1 MQMAFDGLFTR
12 KIVEDIQSLVTGR
25 IHKITEPSN
34 DTIILTI
41 RSERKN
47 KQLLLSTHANFS
59 RFHLTAEKFDNP
71 FDPPMFLRV
80 LRKHLDG
87 GIIQSITQIGNDR
100 LVEIDVHSRDEI
112 GDLRKRTIVLE
123 IMGRHSNIILIDGDR
138 KIIDGFKHHTPNTNT
153 ARTIMPGFKYE
164 YPPTVKKLNPFE
176 VDDIN
181 KYIDFNS
188 GKVDRQLLQQFEGFS
203 PLITKEITSRRPF
216 MNQETLVEAF
226 NEVMDEVQ
234 QSPKPVIYSDDS
246 TGKEIFYFMPLH
258 SYGNDY
264 MSFNSLHECLD
275 RFYESRGERERV
287 KQRALDLVKIV
298 DQHLQKNRHKLEKL
312 INEREAAR
320 NKDEQQLFGELIT
333 ANMYQIKQGDKS
345 LETINYYNNEPITI
359 PLNPTKS
366 PSMNAQ
372 YYYKQYNRLK
382 TREIELDK
390 QIKLTQSNILYFES
404 LEQQLAHI
412 SVDDIDDIRE
422 ELEDQ
427 GFVKKR
433 KNKKKKNSNKITLTT
448 FISTDGQTIL
458 LGKNNKQND
467 YLTHRVARKN
477 QLWFHTKDIPGSH
490 VVIQEDEPTQKT
502 IEEAA
507 MIAGYYSKASQS
519 GHIPVDYTAIKNVHK
534 PSGAKPGFVTYDS
547 QTTLYVTT
555 DYDDIKKLLKK

>member
-1 MQMAFDGLFTR
+1 MAFDGLFTR
-12 KIVEDIQSLVTGR
+12 KIVEDIQSLVSGR
-25 IHKITEPSN
+25 IHKIAEPSS
-34 DTIILTI
+34 DTIILTV

-59 RFHLTAEKFDNP
+59 RFHLTTEKYDNP

-100 LVEIDVHSRDEI
+100 LVEIDIHSRDEI

-123 IMGRHSNIILIDGDR
+123 IMGRHSNIILIDGER

-176 VDDIN
+176 VDDVN
-181 KYIDFNS
+181 KYINYNA
-188 GKVDRQLLQQFEGFS
+188 GKIDRQLLQQFEGFS
-203 PLITKEITSRRPF
+203 PLITKEIVSRRPF
-216 MNQETLVEAF
+216 MNQETLVESF
-226 NEVMDEVQ
+226 DEVMNEVDQ
-234 QSPKPVIYSDDS
+234 TPKPVIYSDDS
-246 TGKEIFYFMPLH
+246 TNKEIFYFMPLH
-258 SYGNDY
+258 TYGNNY
-264 MSFNSLHECLD
+264 MAFDTIHECLD

-287 KQRALDLVKIV
+287 KQRALDLVKII
-298 DQHLQKNRHKLEKL
+298 DQHLQKNRNKLEKL
-312 INEREAAR
+312 INEKEAAR
-320 NKDEQQLFGELIT
+320 TKDEQQLYGELIT
-333 ANMYQIKQGDKS
+333 ANMYQINQGDKT

-382 TREIELDK
+382 TREIELEK
-390 QIKLTQSNILYFES
+390 QIKLTHSNILYFES

-412 SVDDIDDIRE
+412 SVEDIDDIRE

-433 KNKKKKNSNKITLTT
+433 KSKKKKKSNKITITT
-448 FISTDGQTIL
+448 FVSSDGQTIL

-467 YLTHRVARKN
+467 YLTHKVARKN

-490 VVIQEDEPTQKT
+490 VVIQEDEPTDTT

-507 MIAGYYSKASQS
+507 MIAAYYSKASQS
-519 GHIPVDYTAIKNVHK
+519 AQIPVDYTAIRNVHK

-547 QTTLYVTT
+547 QSTLYVTT
-555 DYDDIKKLLKK
+555 DYDDIKKLLKQ

>member
-1 MQMAFDGLFTR
+1 MAFDGLFTR
-12 KIVEDIQSLVTGR
+12 KIVEDIQSLVSGR
-25 IHKITEPSN
+25 IHKIAEPSS

-59 RFHLTAEKFDNP
+59 RFHLTTEKYDNP

-100 LVEIDVHSRDEI
+100 LVEIDIHSRDEI

-123 IMGRHSNIILIDGDR
+123 IMGRHSNIILIDGER

-176 VDDIN
+176 VDDVN
-181 KYIDFNS
+181 KYINYNA
-188 GKVDRQLLQQFEGFS
+188 GKIDRQLLQQFEGFS
-203 PLITKEITSRRPF
+203 PLITKEIVSRRPF
-216 MNQETLVEAF
+216 MNQETLVESF
-226 NEVMDEVQ
+226 DEVMNEVDQ
-234 QSPKPVIYSDDS
+234 TPKPVIYSDDS
-246 TGKEIFYFMPLH
+246 TNKEIFYFMPLH
-258 SYGNDY
+258 TYGNNY
-264 MSFNSLHECLD
+264 MAFDTIHECLD
-275 RFYESRGERERV
+275 IFYESRGERERV
-287 KQRALDLVKIV
+287 KQRALDLVKII
-298 DQHLQKNRHKLEKL
+298 DQHLQKNRNKLEKL
-312 INEREAAR
+312 INEKEAAR
-320 NKDEQQLFGELIT
+320 TKDEQQLYGELIT
-333 ANMYQIKQGDKS
+333 ANMYQINQGDKT
-345 LETINYYNNEPITI
+345 LETINYYNNEPISI

-382 TREIELDK
+382 TREIELEK
-390 QIKLTQSNILYFES
+390 QIKLTHSNILYFES

-412 SVDDIDDIRE
+412 SVEDIDDIRE

-433 KNKKKKNSNKITLTT
+433 KSKKKKKSNKITITT
-448 FISTDGQTIL
+448 FVSSDGQTIL

-467 YLTHRVARKN
+467 YLTHKVARKN

-490 VVIQEDEPTQKT
+490 VVIQEDEPTDTT

-507 MIAGYYSKASQS
+507 MIAAYYSKASQS
-519 GHIPVDYTAIKNVHK
+519 AQIPVDYTAIRNVHK

-547 QTTLYVTT
+547 QSTLYVTT
-555 DYDDIKKLLKK
+555 DYDDIKKLLKQ

>member
-1 MQMAFDGLFTR
+1 MAFDGLFTR
-12 KIVEDIQSLVTGR
+12 KIVEDIQSLVSGR
-25 IHKITEPSN
+25 IHKIAEPSS

-59 RFHLTAEKFDNP
+59 RFHLTTEKYDNP

-100 LVEIDVHSRDEI
+100 LVEIDIHSRDEI

-123 IMGRHSNIILIDGDR
+123 IMGRHSNIILIDGER

-176 VDDIN
+176 IDDVN
-181 KYIDFNS
+181 KYINYNA
-188 GKVDRQLLQQFEGFS
+188 GKIDRQLLQQFEGFS
-203 PLITKEITSRRPF
+203 PLITKEIVSRRPF
-216 MNQETLVEAF
+216 MNQETLVESF
-226 NEVMDEVQ
+226 DEVMNEVDQ
-234 QSPKPVIYSDDS
+234 TPKPVIYSDDS
-246 TGKEIFYFMPLH
+246 TNKEIFYFMPLH
-258 SYGNDY
+258 TYGNNY
-264 MSFNSLHECLD
+264 MAFDTIHECLD

-287 KQRALDLVKIV
+287 KQRALDLVKII
-298 DQHLQKNRHKLEKL
+298 DQHLQKNRNKLEKL
-312 INEREAAR
+312 INEKEAAR
-320 NKDEQQLFGELIT
+320 TKDEQQLYGELIT
-333 ANMYQIKQGDKS
+333 ANMYQINQGDKT
-345 LETINYYNNEPITI
+345 LETINYYNNEPISI

-382 TREIELDK
+382 TREIELEK
-390 QIKLTQSNILYFES
+390 QIKLTHSNILYFES

-412 SVDDIDDIRE
+412 SVEDIDDIRE

-433 KNKKKKNSNKITLTT
+433 KSKKKKKSNKITITT
-448 FISTDGQTIL
+448 FVSSDGQTIL

-467 YLTHRVARKN
+467 YLTHKVARKN

-490 VVIQEDEPTQKT
+490 VVIQEDEPTDTT

-507 MIAGYYSKASQS
+507 MIAAYYSKASQS
-519 GHIPVDYTAIKNVHK
+519 AQIPVDYTAIRNVHK

-547 QTTLYVTT
+547 QSTLYVTT
-555 DYDDIKKLLKK
+555 DYDDIKKLLKQ

>member
-1 MQMAFDGLFTR
+1 
-12 KIVEDIQSLVTGR
+12 
-25 IHKITEPSN
+25 
-34 DTIILTI
+34 
-41 RSERKN
+41 
-47 KQLLLSTHANFS
+47 
-59 RFHLTAEKFDNP
+59 
-71 FDPPMFLRV
+71 
-80 LRKHLDG
+80 
-87 GIIQSITQIGNDR
+87 
-100 LVEIDVHSRDEI
+100 
-112 GDLRKRTIVLE
+112 
-123 IMGRHSNIILIDGDR
+123 
-138 KIIDGFKHHTPNTNT
+138 
-153 ARTIMPGFKYE
+153 
-164 YPPTVKKLNPFE
+164 
-176 VDDIN
+176 
-181 KYIDFNS
+181 
-188 GKVDRQLLQQFEGFS
+188 
-203 PLITKEITSRRPF
+203 
-216 MNQETLVEAF
+216 
-226 NEVMDEVQ
+226 
-234 QSPKPVIYSDDS
+234 
-246 TGKEIFYFMPLH
+246 
-258 SYGNDY
+258 
-264 MSFNSLHECLD
+264 
-275 RFYESRGERERV
+275 
-287 KQRALDLVKIV
+287 
-298 DQHLQKNRHKLEKL
+298 
-312 INEREAAR
+312 
-320 NKDEQQLFGELIT
+320 
-333 ANMYQIKQGDKS
+333 
-345 LETINYYNNEPITI
+345 
-359 PLNPTKS
+359 
-366 PSMNAQ
+366 
-372 YYYKQYNRLK
+372 QYNRLK

-519 GHIPVDYTAIKNVHK
+519 GQIPVDYTAIKNVHK

>member
-1 MQMAFDGLFTR
+1 MAFDGLFTR
-12 KIVEDIQSLVTGR
+12 KIVEDIQSLVSGR
-25 IHKITEPSN
+25 IHKIAEPSS

-59 RFHLTAEKFDNP
+59 RFHLTTEKYDNP

-100 LVEIDVHSRDEI
+100 LVEIDIHSRDEI

-123 IMGRHSNIILIDGDR
+123 IMGRHSNIILIDGER

-176 VDDIN
+176 VDDVN
-181 KYIDFNS
+181 KYINYNA
-188 GKVDRQLLQQFEGFS
+188 GKIDRQLLQQFEGFS
-203 PLITKEITSRRPF
+203 PLITKEIVSRRPF
-216 MNQETLVEAF
+216 MNQETLVESF
-226 NEVMDEVQ
+226 DEVMNEVDQ
-234 QSPKPVIYSDDS
+234 TPKPVIYSDDS
-246 TGKEIFYFMPLH
+246 TNKEIFYFMPLH
-258 SYGNDY
+258 TYGNNY
-264 MSFNSLHECLD
+264 MAFDTIHECLD

-287 KQRALDLVKIV
+287 KQRALDLVKII
-298 DQHLQKNRHKLEKL
+298 DQHLQKNRNKLEKL
-312 INEREAAR
+312 INEKEAAR
-320 NKDEQQLFGELIT
+320 TKDEQQLYGELIT
-333 ANMYQIKQGDKS
+333 ANMYQINQGDKT
-345 LETINYYNNEPITI
+345 LETINYYNNEPISI

-382 TREIELDK
+382 TREIELEK
-390 QIKLTQSNILYFES
+390 QIKLTHSNILYFES

-412 SVDDIDDIRE
+412 SVEDIDDIRE

-433 KNKKKKNSNKITLTT
+433 KSKKKKKSNKITITT
-448 FISTDGQTIL
+448 FFSSDGQTIL

-467 YLTHRVARKN
+467 YLTHKVARKN

-490 VVIQEDEPTQKT
+490 VVIQEDEPTDTT

-507 MIAGYYSKASQS
+507 MIAAYYSKASQS
-519 GHIPVDYTAIKNVHK
+519 AQIPVDYTAIRNVHK

-547 QTTLYVTT
+547 QSTLYVTT
-555 DYDDIKKLLKK
+555 DYDDIKKLLKQ

>member
-1 MQMAFDGLFTR
+1 MAFDGLFTR
-12 KIVEDIQSLVTGR
+12 KIVEDIQSLVSGR
-25 IHKITEPSN
+25 IHKIAEPSS

-59 RFHLTAEKFDNP
+59 RFHLTTEKYDNP

-100 LVEIDVHSRDEI
+100 LVEIDIHSRDEI

-123 IMGRHSNIILIDGDR
+123 IMGRHSNIILIDGER

-176 VDDIN
+176 VDDVN
-181 KYIDFNS
+181 KYINYNA
-188 GKVDRQLLQQFEGFS
+188 GKIDRQLLQQFEGFS
-203 PLITKEITSRRPF
+203 PLIIKEIVSRRPF
-216 MNQETLVEAF
+216 MNQETLVESF
-226 NEVMDEVQ
+226 DEVMNEVDQ
-234 QSPKPVIYSDDS
+234 TPKPVIYSDDS
-246 TGKEIFYFMPLH
+246 TNKEIFYFMPLH
-258 SYGNDY
+258 TYGNNY
-264 MSFNSLHECLD
+264 MAFDTIHECLD

-287 KQRALDLVKIV
+287 KQRALDLVKII
-298 DQHLQKNRHKLEKL
+298 DQHLQKNRNKLEKL
-312 INEREAAR
+312 INEKEAAR
-320 NKDEQQLFGELIT
+320 TKDEQQLYGELIT
-333 ANMYQIKQGDKS
+333 ANMYQINQGDKT
-345 LETINYYNNEPITI
+345 LETINYYNNEPISI

-382 TREIELDK
+382 TREIELEK
-390 QIKLTQSNILYFES
+390 QIKLTHSNILYFES

-412 SVDDIDDIRE
+412 SVEDIDDIRE

-433 KNKKKKNSNKITLTT
+433 KSKKKKKSNKITITT
-448 FISTDGQTIL
+448 FVSSDGQTIL

-467 YLTHRVARKN
+467 YLTHKVARKN

-490 VVIQEDEPTQKT
+490 VVIQEDEPTDTT

-507 MIAGYYSKASQS
+507 MIAAYYSKASQS
-519 GHIPVDYTAIKNVHK
+519 AQIPVDYTAIRNVHK

-547 QTTLYVTT
+547 QSTLYVTT
-555 DYDDIKKLLKK
+555 DYDDIKKLLKQ

>member
-1 MQMAFDGLFTR
+1 MAFDGLFTR
-12 KIVEDIQSLVTGR
+12 KIVEDLQSLVTGR
-25 IHKITEPSN
+25 IHKISEPSS

-59 RFHLTAEKFDNP
+59 RFHLTTEKYDNP

-87 GIIQSITQIGNDR
+87 GLVQGITQIGNDR
-100 LVEIDVHSRDEI
+100 LVEIDIHSRDEI
-112 GDLRKRTIVLE
+112 GDLRKRTLILE
-123 IMGRHSNIILIDGDR
+123 IMGRHSNIILVDGDR

-164 YPPTVKKLNPFE
+164 YPPTAKKMNPFE
-176 VDDIN
+176 VDDLN

-188 GKVDRQLLQQFEGFS
+188 GKIDRQLLQQFEGFS
-203 PLITKEITSRRPF
+203 PLITKEIVSRRPF
-216 MNQETLVEAF
+216 MNQATLAEAF
-226 NEVMDEVQ
+226 DEVMNEVKQ
-234 QSPKPVIYSDDS
+234 TPKPVIYSDDS
-246 TGKEIFYFMPLH
+246 TNNEIFYFMPLQ

-264 MSFNSLHECLD
+264 MTFETIHECLD

-312 INEREAAR
+312 INEKEAAST
-320 NKDEQQLFGELIT
+320 KDVQQLYGELIT
-333 ANMYQIKQGDKS
+333 ANMYQIKQGDKT
-345 LETINYYNNEPITI
+345 LDTINYYNNEPVSI

-372 YYYKQYNRLK
+372 HYYKQYNRLK
-382 TREIELDK
+382 TREIELEK

-412 SVDDIDDIRE
+412 SVEDIDDIRE

-433 KNKKKKNSNKITLTT
+433 KSKKQKKSKKITITT
-448 FISTDGQTIL
+448 FISSDGQTIL

-490 VVIQEDEPTQKT
+490 VVIQEDEPTETT
-502 IEEAA
+502 INEAA
-507 MIAGYYSKASQS
+507 MIAGFYSKASQS
-519 GHIPVDYTAIKNVHK
+519 GQIPVDYTEIKNVHK
-534 PSGAKPGFVTYDS
+534 PSGAKPGFVTYDH

-555 DYDDIKKLLKK
+555 DYDDIKKLQQK

>member
-47 KQLLLSTHANFS
+47 NHLLLSTHANFS
-59 RFHLTAEKFDNP
+59 RFHLTEEKLENP

-87 GIIQSITQIGNDR
+87 GIIQAITQIGNDR
-100 LVEIDVHSRDEI
+100 LVEIDIHSRDEI
-112 GDLRKRTIVLE
+112 GDLRKRTLILE
-123 IMGRHSNIILIDGDR
+123 IMGRHSNIILVDGER

-164 YPPTVKKLNPFE
+164 YPPTTKKMNPFE

-188 GKVDRQLLQQFEGFS
+188 GKIDRQLLQQFEGFS
-203 PLITKEITSRRPF
+203 PLITKEIVSRRPF
-216 MNQETLVEAF
+216 MNQSTLVEAF
-226 NEVMDEVQ
+226 DEVINEVKEE
-234 QSPKPVIYSDDS
+234 PKPVIYNNHS
-246 TGKEIFYFMPLH
+246 TGKEVFYFMPLH
-258 SYGNDY
+258 SYGQDY
-264 MSFNSLHECLD
+264 TSFNTLHECLD

-298 DQHLQKNRHKLEKL
+298 DQHLQKNKHKLEKL
-312 INEREAAR
+312 INEQEAAST
-320 NKDEQQLFGELIT
+320 KDIQQLYGELIT
-333 ANMYQIKQGDKS
+333 ANMYQIKQGDES

-359 PLNPTKS
+359 PLDPTKS

-382 TREIELDK
+382 TREIELEK

-404 LEQQLAHI
+404 LEQQLKHI
-412 SVDDIDDIRE
+412 SVEDIDDIRE
-422 ELEDQ
+422 ELKEQ
-427 GFVKKR
+427 GFVKRR
-433 KNKKKKNSNKITLTT
+433 KNNKKKKSNKITLTT
-448 FISTDGQTIL
+448 FESSDGQTIL

-467 YLTHRVARKN
+467 YLTHRIARKN

-490 VVIQEDEPTQKT
+490 VVIQDTEPTETT
-502 IEEAA
+502 INEAA

-519 GHIPVDYTAIKNVHK
+519 GQIPVDYTEIKNVHK
-534 PSGAKPGFVTYDS
+534 PSGAKPGFVTYDHQS
-547 QTTLYVTT
+547 TLYVTT

>member
-1 MQMAFDGLFTR
+1 MAFDGLFTR
-12 KIVEDIQSLVTGR
+12 KIVEDIQSLVSGR
-25 IHKITEPSN
+25 IHKIAEPSS

-59 RFHLTAEKFDNP
+59 RFHLTTEKYDNP

-100 LVEIDVHSRDEI
+100 LVEIDIHSRDEI

-123 IMGRHSNIILIDGDR
+123 IMGRHSNIILIDGER

-176 VDDIN
+176 VDDVN
-181 KYIDFNS
+181 KYINYNA
-188 GKVDRQLLQQFEGFS
+188 GKIDRQLLQQFEGFS
-203 PLITKEITSRRPF
+203 PLITKEIVSRRPF
-216 MNQETLVEAF
+216 MNQETLVESF
-226 NEVMDEVQ
+226 DEVMNEVDQ
-234 QSPKPVIYSDDS
+234 TPKPVIYSDDS
-246 TGKEIFYFMPLH
+246 TNKEFFYFMPLH
-258 SYGNDY
+258 TYGNNY
-264 MSFNSLHECLD
+264 MAFDTIHECLD

-287 KQRALDLVKIV
+287 KQRALDLVKII
-298 DQHLQKNRHKLEKL
+298 DQHLQKNRNKLEKL
-312 INEREAAR
+312 INEKEAAR
-320 NKDEQQLFGELIT
+320 TKDEQQLYGELIT
-333 ANMYQIKQGDKS
+333 ANMYQINQGDKT
-345 LETINYYNNEPITI
+345 LETINYYNNEPISI

-382 TREIELDK
+382 TREIELEK
-390 QIKLTQSNILYFES
+390 QIKLTHSNILYFES

-412 SVDDIDDIRE
+412 SVEDIDDIRE

-433 KNKKKKNSNKITLTT
+433 KSKKKKKSNKITITT
-448 FISTDGQTIL
+448 FVSSDGQTIL

-467 YLTHRVARKN
+467 YLTHKVARKN

-490 VVIQEDEPTQKT
+490 VVIQEDEPTDTT

-507 MIAGYYSKASQS
+507 MIAAYYSKASQS
-519 GHIPVDYTAIKNVHK
+519 AQIPVDYTAIRNVHK

-547 QTTLYVTT
+547 QSTLYVTT
-555 DYDDIKKLLKK
+555 DYDDIKKLLKQ

>member
-1 MQMAFDGLFTR
+1 MAFDGLFTR
-12 KIVEDIQSLVTGR
+12 KIVEDIQSLVSGR
-25 IHKITEPSN
+25 IHKIAEPSS

-59 RFHLTAEKFDNP
+59 RFHLTTEKYDNP

-100 LVEIDVHSRDEI
+100 LVEIDIHSRDEI

-123 IMGRHSNIILIDGDR
+123 IMGRHSNIILIDGER

-176 VDDIN
+176 VDDVN
-181 KYIDFNS
+181 KYINYNA
-188 GKVDRQLLQQFEGFS
+188 GKIDRQLLQQFEGFS
-203 PLITKEITSRRPF
+203 PLITKEIVSRRPF
-216 MNQETLVEAF
+216 MNQETLVESF
-226 NEVMDEVQ
+226 DEVMNEVDQ
-234 QSPKPVIYSDDS
+234 TPKPVIYSDDS
-246 TGKEIFYFMPLH
+246 TNKEIFYFMPLH
-258 SYGNDY
+258 TYGNNY
-264 MSFNSLHECLD
+264 MAFDTIHECLD

-287 KQRALDLVKIV
+287 KQRALDLVKII
-298 DQHLQKNRHKLEKL
+298 DQHLQKNRNKLEKL
-312 INEREAAR
+312 INEKEAAR
-320 NKDEQQLFGELIT
+320 TKDEQQLYGELIT
-333 ANMYQIKQGDKS
+333 ANMYQINQGDKT
-345 LETINYYNNEPITI
+345 LETINYYNNEPISI

-382 TREIELDK
+382 TREIELEK
-390 QIKLTQSNILYFES
+390 QIKLTHSNILYFES

-412 SVDDIDDIRE
+412 SVEDIDDIRE

-433 KNKKKKNSNKITLTT
+433 KSKKKKKSNKITITT
-448 FISTDGQTIL
+448 FVSSDGQKIL

-467 YLTHRVARKN
+467 YLTHKVARKN

-490 VVIQEDEPTQKT
+490 VVIQEDEPTDTT

-507 MIAGYYSKASQS
+507 MIAAYYSKASQS
-519 GHIPVDYTAIKNVHK
+519 AQIPVDYTTIRNVHK
-534 PSGAKPGFVTYDS
+534 TSGAKPGFVTYDS
-547 QTTLYVTT
+547 QSTLYVTT
-555 DYDDIKKLLKK
+555 DYDDIKKLLKQ

>member
-1 MQMAFDGLFTR
+1 MAFDGLFTR
-12 KIVEDIQSLVTGR
+12 KIVEDIQSLVSGR
-25 IHKITEPSN
+25 IHKIAEPSS

-59 RFHLTAEKFDNP
+59 RFHLTTEKYDNP

-100 LVEIDVHSRDEI
+100 LVEIDIHSRDEI

-123 IMGRHSNIILIDGDR
+123 IMGRHSNIILIDGER

-176 VDDIN
+176 VDDVN
-181 KYIDFNS
+181 KYINYNA
-188 GKVDRQLLQQFEGFS
+188 GKIDRQLLQQFEGFS
-203 PLITKEITSRRPF
+203 PLITKEIVSRRPF
-216 MNQETLVEAF
+216 MNQETLVESF
-226 NEVMDEVQ
+226 DEVMNEVDQ
-234 QSPKPVIYSDDS
+234 TPKPVIYSDDS
-246 TGKEIFYFMPLH
+246 TNKEIFYFMPLH
-258 SYGNDY
+258 TYGNNY
-264 MSFNSLHECLD
+264 MAFDTIHECLD

-287 KQRALDLVKIV
+287 KQRALDLVKII
-298 DQHLQKNRHKLEKL
+298 DQHLQKNRNKLEKL
-312 INEREAAR
+312 INEKEAAR
-320 NKDEQQLFGELIT
+320 TKDEQQLYGELIT
-333 ANMYQIKQGDKS
+333 ANMYQINQGDKT
-345 LETINYYNNEPITI
+345 LETINYYNNEPISI

-382 TREIELDK
+382 TREIELEK
-390 QIKLTQSNILYFES
+390 QIKLTHSNILYFES

-412 SVDDIDDIRE
+412 SVEDIDDIRE

-433 KNKKKKNSNKITLTT
+433 KSKKKKKSNKITITT
-448 FISTDGQTIL
+448 FVSSDGQTIL

-467 YLTHRVARKN
+467 YLTHKVARKN

-490 VVIQEDEPTQKT
+490 VVIQEDEPTNRT

-507 MIAGYYSKASQS
+507 MIAAYYSKASQS
-519 GHIPVDYTAIKNVHK
+519 AQIPVDYTAIRNVHK

-547 QTTLYVTT
+547 QSTLYVTT
-555 DYDDIKKLLKK
+555 DYDDIKKLLKQ

>member
-1 MQMAFDGLFTR
+1 MAFDGLFTR
-12 KIVEDIQSLVTGR
+12 KIVEDIQSLVSGR
-25 IHKITEPSN
+25 IHKIAEPSS

-59 RFHLTAEKFDNP
+59 RFHLTTEKYDNP

-100 LVEIDVHSRDEI
+100 LVEIDIHSRDEI

-123 IMGRHSNIILIDGDR
+123 IMGRHSNIILIDGER

-176 VDDIN
+176 VDDVN
-181 KYIDFNS
+181 KYINYNA
-188 GKVDRQLLQQFEGFS
+188 GKIDRQLLQQFEGFS
-203 PLITKEITSRRPF
+203 PLITKEIVSRRPF
-216 MNQETLVEAF
+216 MNQETLVESF
-226 NEVMDEVQ
+226 DEVMNEVDQ
-234 QSPKPVIYSDDS
+234 TPKPVIYSDDS
-246 TGKEIFYFMPLH
+246 TNKEIFYFMPLH
-258 SYGNDY
+258 TYGNNY
-264 MSFNSLHECLD
+264 MAFDSIHECLD

-287 KQRALDLVKIV
+287 KQRALDLVKII
-298 DQHLQKNRHKLEKL
+298 DQHLQKNRNKLEKL
-312 INEREAAR
+312 INEKEAAR
-320 NKDEQQLFGELIT
+320 TKDEQQLYGELIT
-333 ANMYQIKQGDKS
+333 ANMYQINQGDKT
-345 LETINYYNNEPITI
+345 LETINYYNNEPISI

-382 TREIELDK
+382 TREIELEK
-390 QIKLTQSNILYFES
+390 QIKLTHSNILYFES

-412 SVDDIDDIRE
+412 SVEDIDDIRE

-433 KNKKKKNSNKITLTT
+433 KSKKKKKSNKITITT
-448 FISTDGQTIL
+448 FVSSDGQTIL

-467 YLTHRVARKN
+467 YLTHKVARKN

-490 VVIQEDEPTQKT
+490 VVIQEDEPTDTT

-507 MIAGYYSKASQS
+507 MIAAYYSKASQS
-519 GHIPVDYTAIKNVHK
+519 AQIPVDYTAIRNVHK

-547 QTTLYVTT
+547 QSTLYVTT
-555 DYDDIKKLLKK
+555 DYDDIKKLLKQ